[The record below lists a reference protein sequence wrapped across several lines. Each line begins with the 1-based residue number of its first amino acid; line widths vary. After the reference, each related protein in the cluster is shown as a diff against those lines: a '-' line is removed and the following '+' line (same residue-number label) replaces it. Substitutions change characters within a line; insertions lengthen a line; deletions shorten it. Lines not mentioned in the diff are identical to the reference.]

1 MPGGCPLS
9 STLLH
14 IKIFVRHIYVNNGFS
29 INFLIF
35 LSCLFTLLDGILAGV
50 DGILAGVDGI
60 LAGVDGILAGVD
72 SILAG
77 VDGILAGVDGI
88 LASSRFSCSCDI
100 LSFSQICKKR
110 AFLLKR
116 AEKSVRFLGSGRA
129 RKVKI
134 KGTHDHQQ
142 KAYAFLVPAEQKL

>member
-1 MPGGCPLS
+1 MEEAQLDAPGGCPLS

-14 IKIFVRHIYVNNGFS
+14 LKILVRHIYVNNGFS

-35 LSCLFTLLDGILAGV
+35 LGFLFTLLDGILAGV
-50 DGILAGVDGI
+50 DG
-60 LAGVDGILAGVD
+60 
-72 SILAG
+72 ILAG

-100 LSFSQICKKR
+100 LSFSQILQKTCVFDKTR
-110 AFLLKR
+110 G
-116 AEKSVRFLGSGRA
+116 KSVRFLGSGRA

-142 KAYAFLVPAEQKL
+142 KAYAFLVPAEQNCSRKGEKKRNESKCV